1 MAAHTSATGAAATD
15 AAGASAANTDAAET
29 GENRGAG
36 TLPAT
41 DGAFD
46 GPVLDAARVDGA
58 DLDADTLTRALRTLR
73 DAGMLVIAHAYTA
86 EQVGRLRRSYD
97 ALLRRELGAEETA
110 RVQPTDGARHVQMQ
124 MPLVPPFSDVETVAH
139 TVVVRIL
146 SAVLGESFHCC
157 YYNSNTAF
165 PGSTHQRV
173 HRDTNPV
180 FASEQ
185 SVPTPTTAL
194 VLNIPLC
201 DFTVENGA
209 TEVWPGSHLIV
220 DTAADTGPGADLT
233 TRAQALASTRVDV
246 PTGSVVLRD
255 LRLWHRGVP
264 NHSDAARS
272 MLAVV
277 YQRGWLAWRAPSL
290 RVPAA
295 TWQTWP
301 DHVRSIFAA
310 APVERGD
317 HTEA

>member
-1 MAAHTSATGAAATD
+1 MAARTSATGAAVTGSG
-15 AAGASAANTDAAET
+15 GAEAHT
-29 GENRGAG
+29 
-36 TLPAT
+36 AT

-46 GPVLDAARVDGA
+46 GPVLDAARVGGDT
-58 DLDADTLTRALRTLR
+58 LDADTLARALRTLR
-73 DAGMLVIAHAYTA
+73 DAGMLVLAHAYAA
-86 EQVGRLRRSYD
+86 EQVQRLRRSYD
-97 ALLRRELGAEETA
+97 ALLRTEMGADETA

-124 MPLVPPFSDVETVAH
+124 VPLVPPFSDVETVAH
-139 TVVVRIL
+139 PVVVRIL
-146 SAVLGESFHCC
+146 TAVLGAGFHCS

-173 HRDTNPV
+173 HRDMDPV
-180 FASEQ
+180 FNLEQ
-185 SVPTPTTAL
+185 SAPTPTTAL

-201 DFTVENGA
+201 DFTRDNGS

-220 DTAADTGPGADLT
+220 DTAADTGKDADLT

-246 PTGSVVLRD
+246 PVGSVVLRD

-272 MLAVV
+272 MLAIV

-290 RVPAA
+290 RVPAT

-310 APVERGD
+310 APVEQGD